1 MTPEGYAGRRL
12 EILARDRA
20 RFGVG
25 VVAEVGEVVRGIGGK
40 AAFVVTDAGVVRSG
54 VAGRV
59 VDLLTAAEN
68 PVELFDGVEPNPGT
82 AAIVAGSDRFRA
94 FARAAGDAAVVI
106 GLGGGSAMDSAKV
119 IALHSLNERDVMSL
133 GYHDPTL
140 VPGAPVI
147 AIPTTAGTG
156 AE

>member
-25 VVAEVGEVVRGIGGK
+25 VVADVGEVVRDIGGR

-59 VDLLTAAEN
+59 VDLLTAAEI

-82 AAIVAGSDRFRA
+82 AAMEWSI
-94 FARAAGDAAVVI
+94 
-106 GLGGGSAMDSAKV
+106 
-119 IALHSLNERDVMSL
+119 
-133 GYHDPTL
+133 
-140 VPGAPVI
+140 
-147 AIPTTAGTG
+147 TTQQA
-156 AE
+156 